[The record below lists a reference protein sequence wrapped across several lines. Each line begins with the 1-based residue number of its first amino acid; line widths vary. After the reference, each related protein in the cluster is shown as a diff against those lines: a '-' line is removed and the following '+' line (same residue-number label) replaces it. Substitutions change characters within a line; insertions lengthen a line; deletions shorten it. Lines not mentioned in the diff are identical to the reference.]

1 MKSPSELR
9 NELRAYLNTPSLR
22 RWLKEE
28 FLPRTKAF
36 LQGIPVMA
44 EMAYT
49 TPATYTVR
57 LVDPITGE
65 EEESQWTE
73 AAIRAEFGDSV
84 FEEAYSQL
92 PGGDAYVDLADHDKP
107 LSQMLAEVEQELSW
121 GTWDQWLDDEDDEP
135 N

>member
-1 MKSPSELR
+1 MMSPSKFLQKLR
-9 NELRAYLNTPSLR
+9 ERLNTPSLR
-22 RWLKEE
+22 RWLKDE
-28 FLPRTKAF
+28 FGPRTKAF

-57 LVDPITGE
+57 LVDPDTGE

-84 FEEAYSQL
+84 FEAAFAQL
-92 PGGDAYVDLADHDKP
+92 PDGDAYVDLADHDKP
-107 LSQMLAEVEQELSW
+107 LSQMLREVEQELSW
-121 GTWDQWLDDEDDEP
+121 GTWDQWLDDDDEP